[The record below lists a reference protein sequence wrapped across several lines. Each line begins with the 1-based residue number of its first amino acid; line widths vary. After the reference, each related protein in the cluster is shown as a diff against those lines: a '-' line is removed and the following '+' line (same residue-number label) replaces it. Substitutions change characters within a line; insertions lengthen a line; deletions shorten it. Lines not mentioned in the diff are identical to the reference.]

1 MCMISPD
8 MYGHVTQ
15 VHTGGWG
22 MSSGEQL
29 AISLAIS
36 ATGEKSVSSL
46 CVLVEFTGTAV
57 GVGTGT
63 AVAKGIGGSEA
74 AALCADTSIAFSFD
88 ITVAVAEG
96 ILAFAKARCCN
107 KSLSRALCSCPRN
120 QSTAATFE

>member
-1 MCMISPD
+1 
-8 MYGHVTQ
+8 
-15 VHTGGWG
+15 
-22 MSSGEQL
+22 MSSGEQFD
-29 AISLAIS
+29 ISLAIS
-36 ATGEKSVSSL
+36 ATGEKSLSL
-46 CVLVEFTGTAV
+46 RFLVGACAGTAV
-57 GVGTGT
+57 GVSTGT

-74 AALCADTSIAFSFD
+74 AALCADTSIVFSFD